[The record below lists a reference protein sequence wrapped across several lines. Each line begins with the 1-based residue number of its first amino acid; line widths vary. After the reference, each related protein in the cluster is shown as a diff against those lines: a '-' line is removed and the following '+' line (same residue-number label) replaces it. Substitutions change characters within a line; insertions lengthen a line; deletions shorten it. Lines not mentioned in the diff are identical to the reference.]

1 MNLTG
6 LQRDDWRSNRD
17 QPPNL
22 DDMINDFF
30 NNLFGRNKR
39 GSSSDS
45 FSWLVLVVGVV
56 IIGLWAV
63 GGFYVIRPAEEAVVL
78 RFGKFNTVVGPGL
91 HWMALGIDSRYVVNT
106 SKVEPYEYS
115 SRMLTEDENY
125 TQASLFVSYR
135 IVDARR
141 YYFNVVNPVAVM
153 EKVVAS
159 SLRQVVGHTTLEG
172 LLTTAKESVRGDVE
186 SLIKSTLDQYD
197 SGLEISDVKL
207 QEITV
212 PAEVTPYF
220 DDVIVAREEKAKK
233 ISEGERYV
241 REIIPRARGSAE
253 RLIRSAHA
261 YKEKIVLDAKASVA
275 QYMAVLPKYQA
286 SPKLTEKRMFFEA
299 MQQIL
304 GRVNKVYVDDSKQIL
319 YLPLSE
325 AKKPSMLPNTLSE
338 VAR

>member
-1 MNLTG
+1 M
-6 LQRDDWRSNRD
+6 
-17 QPPNL
+17 
-22 DDMINDFF
+22 
-30 NNLFGRNKR
+30 
-39 GSSSDS
+39 
-45 FSWLVLVVGVV
+45 
-56 IIGLWAV
+56 
-63 GGFYVIRPAEEAVVL
+63 
-78 RFGKFNTVVGPGL
+78 
-91 HWMALGIDSRYVVNT
+91 
-106 SKVEPYEYS
+106 
-115 SRMLTEDENY
+115 
-125 TQASLFVSYR
+125 
-135 IVDARR
+135 
-141 YYFNVVNPVAVM
+141 
-153 EKVVAS
+153 
-159 SLRQVVGHTTLEG
+159 
-172 LLTTAKESVRGDVE
+172 
-186 SLIKSTLDQYD
+186 IKSTLDQYD